1 MFSERPA
8 LWVNGKEIA
17 HRDTDNTFD
26 VRMTRGVIRELR
38 SRFRTDPRVRLRP
51 SSSADWLEVAL
62 GDATSE
68 ELLVELVDRAA
79 DAHRPVSGKIASR
92 PPRDEALARRRRF
105 H

>member
-17 HRDTDNTFD
+17 HWDAGGTFD
-26 VRMTRGVIRELR
+26 VRLTRGVIRELR
-38 SRFRTDPRVRLRP
+38 SRLRTDPRVRLRP
-51 SSSADWLEVAL
+51 SSSADWLEVAV

-79 DAHRPVSGKIASR
+79 DAHRPVLGKIAAL
-92 PPRDEALARRRRF
+92 PPQGEALARRRRF